1 MKVNYLRSYK
11 NKKGHTV
18 FVYGVTGSEA
28 QLASY
33 KEAQGEFYR
42 EDDESNPIWFSSKFV
57 GDTAKLIITSNGKV
71 VADTSEFDKA
81 ASMVAQYGGN
91 LGNALANAFASK
103 LMGHP
108 IETQSIAAV
117 NQPVDSADKLD

>member
-18 FVYGVTGSEA
+18 FVYGVTGSEQ

-42 EDDESNPIWFSSKFV
+42 EDDDSKPIWFSSKFV
-57 GDTAKLIITSNGKV
+57 GDNAKLIITSNGKV

-91 LGNALANAFASK
+91 LGESLANAYAAK

-108 IETQSIAAV
+108 VETQAPV
-117 NQPVDSADKLD
+117 TQPDPTDKLD